1 MWMSRWIH
9 FTCKYSHTADPSY
22 SFAILASCQP
32 DTLSLTIYNER
43 LILDFKQTDACH
55 LHFSYTVLPVHLGMH
70 YSAIV
75 ASFFGEISWKWSA
88 VLRFYIFAPS
98 SVPAPHKPW
107 WHYLISCLKTF
118 HAGNSYWNK
127 KIFPLTCQPLL
138 PPSVMKPIDLQN
150 INAAHLIQLVTV
162 LGNNHTT
169 IRNLPNHQ
177 SVVAVYDRLGCWS
190 LPAQDDQDK
199 LYP

>member
-1 MWMSRWIH
+1 MWISRWIH

-107 WHYLISCLKTF
+107 WHYLISCVENIPCRKLILKQE
-118 HAGNSYWNK
+118 N
-127 KIFPLTCQPLL
+127 L
-138 PPSVMKPIDLQN
+138 PIDMTTFVATFCHEAN
-150 INAAHLIQLVTV
+150 KPPEYKCSPFDTV
-162 LGNNHTT
+162 SDCVRQQPSNNQKFT
-169 IRNLPNHQ
+169 
-177 SVVAVYDRLGCWS
+177 
-190 LPAQDDQDK
+190 
-199 LYP
+199 